1 AYQVYTAAVV
11 AYVHGFAQALT
22 QYSRRVRE
30 LLADWSTTGKQERL
44 VAIVSQHLEPPGAIS
59 ENKPTQD
66 ELLKEA
72 RNQVLAM
79 AKWFAEGKNAD
90 SFRRNALAEVDKV
103 VRRAYRGEHPL
114 EDPVID
120 NRTIIRNLIVQH
132 EARLKEQRLR
142 FEELF
147 SEEYLDIGT
156 MNSITV
162 EDRAI
167 LIEVID
173 SCLGDISNQYRAPD

>member
-1 AYQVYTAAVV
+1 
-11 AYVHGFAQALT
+11 
-22 QYSRRVRE
+22 
-30 LLADWSTTGKQERL
+30 
-44 VAIVSQHLEPPGAIS
+44 
-59 ENKPTQD
+59 
-66 ELLKEA
+66 
-72 RNQVLAM
+72 M
-79 AKWFAEGKNAD
+79 
-90 SFRRNALAEVDKV
+90 
-103 VRRAYRGEHPL
+103 
-114 EDPVID
+114 ID

-173 SCLGDISNQYRAPD
+173 SCLGDISNQYRAPDGSTIVLLNPEEQVFTLLRAPDGMLLLPRYRLQRQKVGE